1 MALVRDTYYQALYE
15 RLQAKVPGINTWT
28 RKHLHFAR
36 IPAGNTPIGLVLA
49 TNQTPNVEAG
59 LPTVW
64 NLGAD
69 LVFWIRTTGQ
79 EESLDTTLNELVDS
93 VEAALS
99 RAADDLPPPG
109 PFLDLDPVHTTLG
122 GLVAEVTISGPV
134 ELNQEEGAEFASVV
148 IPIDMVVLGT

>member
-1 MALVRDTYYQALYE
+1 MALARDAYYQALYE
-15 RLQAKVPGINTWT
+15 RLMAKVPGVNTWT
-28 RKHLHFAR
+28 RKHLHFSR

-49 TNQTPNVEAG
+49 ANQTPHFEPNV
-59 LPTVW
+59 PTVW

-79 EESLDTTLNELVDS
+79 EETLDTVLNDLVDS
-93 VEAALS
+93 VENALARS
-99 RAADDLPPPG
+99 EDDLPPPG
-109 PFLDLDPVHTTLG
+109 PFLDLDQLHTTLG
-122 GLVAEVTISGPV
+122 GLVAEVSISGAV